1 LLRNGTIEKSRIKVN
16 LLRKGTIEKLRIKV
30 NLLRKGT
37 IEKSRINVKEVES
50 PVAILYLV
58 RNV

>member
-1 LLRNGTIEKSRIKVN
+1 

-58 RNV
+58 RKV